1 MTDADGKVMN
11 EAPPA
16 TPVKVVGWSDVPESG
31 KRFSSEK
38 NEKAAK
44 RAAEDAMQARKLAD
58 AASKEEESRS
68 AGAATIEDLFAA
80 IENQQKK
87 SLRVIVKS
95 DVHGS
100 TEALVNALKAIESDK
115 VDLEVIS
122 KGVGMVTKNDVTL
135 ASAGGAMV
143 VGFNVRLDNGVQSL
157 AKHHDIR
164 IIQHEIIYELID
176 QVEEA
181 MAELLDPELSEKKLG
196 ATEIRQVFSVG
207 KNRTVA
213 GCMVTE
219 GSIKRGGTARVMRA
233 GVCVHESKIDTLKRF
248 KDDVKEVRAG
258 YECGVHVSGYE
269 AYEEGDIIECFLVEE
284 IRPSLR

>member
-1 MTDADGKVMN
+1 
-11 EAPPA
+11 
-16 TPVKVVGWSDVPESG
+16 
-31 KRFSSEK
+31 
-38 NEKAAK
+38 
-44 RAAEDAMQARKLAD
+44 MQVRKLVD
-58 AASKEEESRS
+58 AASREEAARS
-68 AGAATIEDLFAA
+68 GGAATVEDLFAA

-100 TEALVNALKAIESDK
+100 TEALVNALKEIESDK

-122 KGVGMVTKNDVTL
+122 KGVGMITKNDITL

-157 AKHHDIR
+157 AKHHEIR
-164 IIQHEIIYELID
+164 IVQHEIIYELID

-181 MAELLDPELSEKKLG
+181 MAELLEPELREKKMG
-196 ATEIRQVFSVG
+196 AAEVRQVFGVG
-207 KNRTVA
+207 KNRNVA

-219 GSIKRGGTARVMRA
+219 GLIKRGGTARVMR
-233 GVCVHESKIDTLKRF
+233 GSDCVHESKIDTLKRF
-248 KDDVKEVRAG
+248 KDDAKEVRAG
-258 YECGVHVSGYE
+258 YECGIHIAGFE
-269 AYEEGDIIECFLVEE
+269 AYEEGDILECFSVEE